1 MISLSLD
8 ELRLIAQSRNIT
20 DYQSKSK
27 KGLIKALNEP
37 KPKPKPE
44 IKINKKKLEVI
55 RKDFNELRHKCSKKN
70 RSV

>member
-37 KPKPKPE
+37 KSKPKPKTE

-55 RKDFNELRHKCSKKN
+55 RKDFNEIKT
-70 RSV
+70 

>member
-37 KPKPKPE
+37 KPKPKPKTE

-55 RKDFNELRHKCSKKN
+55 RKDFNEIKT
-70 RSV
+70 